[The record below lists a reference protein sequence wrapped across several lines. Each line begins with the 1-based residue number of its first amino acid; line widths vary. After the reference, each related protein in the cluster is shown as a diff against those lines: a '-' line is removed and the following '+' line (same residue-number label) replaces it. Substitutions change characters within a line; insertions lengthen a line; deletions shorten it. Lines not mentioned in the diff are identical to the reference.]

1 MLHIP
6 YPTLS
11 VRGDAPDCSAGN
23 TRNEDLG
30 LRIAATV
37 KLWLPQSQVMQPG
50 NRAETELGLHEM
62 VVKLDE
68 AVPEAQLPT
77 GSPVIS

>member
-1 MLHIP
+1 MRLEGTLDRTSEKEISSLLPLLAP
-6 YPTLS
+6 YPTLP

-50 NRAETELGLHEM
+50 NRAETELG
-62 VVKLDE
+62 
-68 AVPEAQLPT
+68 
-77 GSPVIS
+77 